1 MNCRLGL
8 GTKGVRGIRAS
19 LAEPEL
25 LILRTKDQAMEI
37 ESTTF
42 GTITIDG
49 WKIIMAQP
57 SPLSALYTAH

>member
-8 GTKGVRGIRAS
+8 GTKGVRGMRAS
-19 LAEPEL
+19 LAELEL

-49 WKIIMAQP
+49 GKIIMAQP

>member
-1 MNCRLGL
+1 VNCRLGL

-19 LAEPEL
+19 LAEPEVVL

-49 WKIIMAQP
+49 KTMSTTWSFA
-57 SPLSALYTAH
+57 SPAKS